1 MTTKI
6 MTAAA
11 AVALMIAC
19 PSFAAEL
26 RPDQQEAVEKMLA
39 QMEPSMREP
48 FRTQIEQSVAML
60 TKEQVAALVASME
73 SDGAGEAEAETYEEE
88 EAPVLS
94 PEDYAYNRK
103 QFEPAI
109 RKSWAA
115 QKAFDD
121 HVDAELAAKCPGRD
135 QYAVFGS
142 AVRYEVRQLAP
153 NWPRA
158 SVSADTDVTVLAASY
173 APQDGRY
180 DFDFSDVRTRYDAAA
195 VDRAI
200 AKACGDWTKLAAEF
214 HAKASA
220 QFKADD
226 LDGAYKTEQQYGP
239 KVTPIETEL
248 DAALNREAPAA
259 NNAVFMALMNGTR
272 VK

>member
-1 MTTKI
+1 MTTRI

-11 AVALMIAC
+11 AVALMIAG
-19 PSFAAEL
+19 PSFAADL
-26 RPDQQEAVEKMLA
+26 RPDQKEAVEKMLA
-39 QMEPSMREP
+39 QMEPSTREP
-48 FRTQIEQSVAML
+48 FRAQIEQSVAML
-60 TKEQVAALVASME
+60 TREQVAALVASME
-73 SDGAGEAEAETYEEE
+73 SGGGEGEAESYEE
-88 EAPVLS
+88 EAPTVLS

-121 HVDAELAAKCPGRD
+121 HVAAALAAKCPGRD
-135 QYAVFGS
+135 RYAVYGS

-158 SVSADTDVTVLAASY
+158 SVSADTDVTVLAGSY

-180 DFDFSDVRTRYDAAA
+180 DFDFSEVRTTYDAAA
-195 VDRAI
+195 VDTAI
-200 AKACGDWTKLAAEF
+200 AKACADWTNVAAEF
-214 HAKASA
+214 HAKASV
-220 QFKADD
+220 QFKAND

-239 KVTPIETEL
+239 KVAPIETEL
-248 DAALNREAPAA
+248 EAVLNREAPAA
-259 NNAVFMALMNGTR
+259 NYAIFTALQNGTR

>member
-1 MTTKI
+1 MTTRI

-11 AVALMIAC
+11 AVALIIAG
-19 PSFAAEL
+19 PAFAAEL
-26 RPDQQEAVEKMLA
+26 RPDQEHAVEKMLA

-48 FRTQIEQSVAML
+48 FRAQIEQSVAML
-60 TKEQVAALVASME
+60 NEEQVAALVASME
-73 SDGAGEAEAETYEEE
+73 SDGGGEGETETYEEE

-121 HVDAELAAKCPGRD
+121 HVDAALAAKCPGRD
-135 QYAVFGS
+135 RYAVFGS
-142 AVRYEVRQLAP
+142 GARYEIRQLSP

-158 SVSADTDVTVLAASY
+158 SVSADTDVTVLAGSY

-180 DFDFSDVRTRYDAAA
+180 DFDFSDVRTSYDAAA
-195 VDRAI
+195 VDAAI
-200 AKACGDWTKLAAEF
+200 AKACADWTSVAAEF
-214 HAKASA
+214 HARASA
-220 QFKADD
+220 QFKAND
-226 LDGAYKTEQQYGP
+226 LDGAYKTEQQYAP

-248 DAALNREAPAA
+248 EAVLNREAPAA
-259 NNAVFMALMNGTR
+259 NYAIFTALQNGTPA
-272 VK
+272 K